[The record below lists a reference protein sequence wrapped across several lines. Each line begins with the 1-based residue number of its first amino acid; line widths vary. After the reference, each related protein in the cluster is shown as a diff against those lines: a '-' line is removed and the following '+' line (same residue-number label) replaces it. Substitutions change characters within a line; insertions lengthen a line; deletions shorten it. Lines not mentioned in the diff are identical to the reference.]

1 MVKAHPGE
9 ILRDV
14 IAVTR
19 RGQRSVRQVA
29 KNFGVPEC
37 CLARWPVARWPAGPL
52 ARWLRLADRGPR
64 TADRDD
70 GISVAA
76 SRSAK
81 AVDLPE
87 LWDARKRIRLLEQVN
102 EILRKAAAYFAQ
114 SQPPK

>member
-1 MVKAHPGE
+1 MVKAHPEE

-37 CLARWPVARWPAGPL
+37 CLARWPAGPL
-52 ARWLRLADRGPR
+52 APARGPR

-81 AVDLPE
+81 TVELPE